1 MLLIFDFM
9 KKLIIIVMLFS
20 VFFGSA
26 GFNSSPDPSKWSSK
40 KVESWFSQ
48 EEWLNGW
55 AVKPDASIDK
65 REFAIAYFRNKE
77 RWNKAFL
84 FLKNND
90 LNKLELKRYDLDG
103 DNLYVTVS
111 EYATKNNEDAKY
123 ESHKKYIDIQYVA
136 AGSEMIGLAPASQI
150 GKITSEYNEGND
162 IAFYTVGKS
171 QEIKATSD
179 RFFIFLP
186 SDIHR
191 PGVKVSENAKVRKVV
206 VKVKID

>member
-1 MLLIFDFM
+1 M
-9 KKLIIIVMLFS
+9 KKLIIIMMLS
-20 VFFGSA
+20 SIFFGSE
-26 GFNSSPDPSKWSSK
+26 GFSSSPDPSKWSSK
-40 KVESWFSQ
+40 KVESWFSK

-55 AVKPDASIDK
+55 TVKPDASIDK

-84 FLKNND
+84 FLKTSD
-90 LNKLELKRYDLDG
+90 LTKLELKRFDLDG

-111 EYATKNNEDAKY
+111 EYATKNTEDAKY

-136 AGSEMIGLAPASQI
+136 SGAEMIGIAPASQI
-150 GKITSEYNEGND
+150 EKVTGEYNGGND
-162 IAFYTVGKS
+162 IAFFTVGKS
-171 QEIKATSD
+171 KEIKATPD